1 MKKLFFLLTLLSSL
15 SISANSFSG
24 QSQNQSGSSASSSS
38 NVINVDQLLEQ
49 SDSLVGESISLKGNC
64 THRCKHGGGKM
75 FIAGS
80 NGKIIRIQSTSKS
93 GRFPVEVVGKEVTV
107 LGTLMEERIDEE
119 YLVKWEK
126 RMEQEMAAHGE
137 SEGGCSTEKRAR
149 NESTK
154 VQTPKERIDSYRA
167 RIAERL
173 NSEGK
178 NYLSFYFIKAE
189 KYTL

>member
-1 MKKLFFLLTLLSSL
+1 MKKLFILFSLLSSL
-15 SISANSFSG
+15 SLSAITLSTQADV
-24 QSQNQSGSSASSSS
+24 QSTSTESSS
-38 NVINVDQLLEQ
+38 NNSITVDQMMEQ
-49 SDSLVGESISLKGNC
+49 CDALVGQSVSLKGNC

-75 FIAGS
+75 FVAGA
-80 NGKIIRIQSTSKS
+80 NGQILRIQSTSQS

-107 LGTLMEERIDEE
+107 QGTLMEERIDEE

-137 SEGGCSTEKRAR
+137 SEGGCSTEKKAR

-154 VQTPKERIDSYRA
+154 VQTPQERIESYRA
-167 RIAERL
+167 RIAERFK
-173 NSEGK
+173 SEGK